1 MRFQPVSE
9 IGILDW
15 VNGAPRTFGWIYDM
29 IMMTTDCIFLDV
41 FVLVLLLN
49 NQDDMTNIHRVM
61 DDRHKLGN
69 RDGSITAVGVS
80 LRES

>member
-1 MRFQPVSE
+1 
-9 IGILDW
+9 
-15 VNGAPRTFGWIYDM
+15 
-29 IMMTTDCIFLDV
+29 MMTTDCIFLDV

-61 DDRHKLGN
+61 DDRYKLGN
-69 RDGSITAVGVS
+69 RDGSITAVGVN